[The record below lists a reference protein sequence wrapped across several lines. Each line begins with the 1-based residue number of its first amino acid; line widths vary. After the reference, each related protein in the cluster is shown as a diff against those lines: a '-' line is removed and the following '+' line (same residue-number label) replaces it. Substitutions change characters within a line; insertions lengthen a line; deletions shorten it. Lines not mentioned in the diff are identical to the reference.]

1 MQNSIQPE
9 VCAEAA
15 GPRPAVPWSAVPWPP
30 GCALPLLARV
40 GSSLSLLSGRSRFSR
55 LSPWYDDVMC
65 TVVQSSMMG
74 CSHMAVLMGAAL
86 GRSDEAMQ
94 HSSCGRPVAGER
106 EVSGRANVG
115 PTSTAH
121 AAGSGW
127 LLLAAPGVWAPGWLL
142 VVLQPTMAVH
152 VHGCSYSCMAAL
164 YTPPATCSW
173 GAGGQRA
180 ENVPWPVVL
189 VWLSQAASHW
199 QSLAQRSMHWLVEFV
214 AAAGRSSQPDSK
226 ADCM

>member
-1 MQNSIQPE
+1 
-9 VCAEAA
+9 
-15 GPRPAVPWSAVPWPP
+15 
-30 GCALPLLARV
+30 
-40 GSSLSLLSGRSRFSR
+40 
-55 LSPWYDDVMC
+55 
-65 TVVQSSMMG
+65 
-74 CSHMAVLMGAAL
+74 MAVLMGAAL

-127 LLLAAPGVWAPGWLL
+127 LLLAAPGNWAPGWLL

-152 VHGCSYSCMAAL
+152 VHGCSYSCMAAR

-173 GAGGQRA
+173 GGTWDAHVRPAGVHPA
-180 ENVPWPVVL
+180 
-189 VWLSQAASHW
+189 SQAAEAVPPRYYSV
-199 QSLAQRSMHWLVEFV
+199 QRTAS
-214 AAAGRSSQPDSK
+214 
-226 ADCM
+226 